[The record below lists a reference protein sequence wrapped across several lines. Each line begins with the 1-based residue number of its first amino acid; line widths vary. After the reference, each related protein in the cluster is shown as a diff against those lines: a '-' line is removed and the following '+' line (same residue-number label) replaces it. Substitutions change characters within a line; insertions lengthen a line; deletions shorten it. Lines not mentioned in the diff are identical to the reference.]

1 MKTYIKIKGKVVEFE
16 GNKPIRVLLNEEV
29 IERRRKSSPEYKAS
43 QMSYSCLLDAF
54 ESAVIEAAQGNAH
67 GLKYASVYRREL
79 LKRGLNSQE
88 TNSSLVFDNII
99 V

>member
-1 MKTYIKIKGKVVEFE
+1 M
-16 GNKPIRVLLNEEV
+16 

-99 V
+99 AKSAQYATVKLAAAMMAL